1 MRLFRLFRIA
11 WELSRCGGAWHQDCI
26 WSAED
31 AVRLRTFLTSDAGKK
46 LSAVLRNASLHKNAA
61 SVMSGELARVNK
73 AAGFMEAVETLS
85 ALAEPEY
92 SETTEEGEHGA
103 FTHLEQLAP

>member
-1 MRLFRLFRIA
+1 
-11 WELSRCGGAWHQDCI
+11 
-26 WSAED
+26 
-31 AVRLRTFLTSDAGKK
+31 
-46 LSAVLRNASLHKNAA
+46 
-61 SVMSGELARVNK
+61 MSGELARVNK

>member
-1 MRLFRLFRIA
+1 M
-11 WELSRCGGAWHQDCI
+11 SKCGGAWHQNCV
-26 WSAED
+26 WNTED
-31 AVRLRTFLTSDAGKK
+31 AVRLRTFLASDAGKK

-61 SVMSGELARVNK
+61 SIMSGEIARVNK

-92 SETTEEGEHGA
+92 SEITEEEEHGVSS
-103 FTHLEQLAP
+103 FLEHLAP